1 MTDSVS
7 MPERV
12 HSPPRLA
19 AIAGL
24 GLKQPA
30 PDPVLQDL
38 ANEAARRLNLPT
50 GLVTIVL
57 DSAQVFAANHGLS
70 GWMAEAG
77 GIPVEWS
84 FCANSVKTGEPLV
97 IEDATTHPLVRD
109 NPLVTQEGIRCYAGI
124 PLVTRDGEVLGNL
137 CVVGTEARSFG
148 EDDLEVLRGLARRA
162 VERIE
167 TRAAE
172 G

>member
-7 MPERV
+7 SPERV
-12 HSPPRLA
+12 YSPPRLA
-19 AIAGL
+19 ALAAL
-24 GLKQPA
+24 GLKNPGQ
-30 PDPVLQDL
+30 DPVLQEL

-57 DSAQVFAANHGLS
+57 DTAQVFAASHGLT
-70 GWMAEAG
+70 GWMTEAG

-84 FCANSVKTGEPLV
+84 FCANSVRTGEPLV

-109 NPLVTQEGIRCYAGI
+109 NPLVLHEGIRCYAGI

-137 CVVGTEARSFG
+137 CVVGTEARTFDQ
-148 EDDLEVLRGLARRA
+148 EDLHVLRDLARRA

-167 TRAAE
+167 SRTA
-172 G
+172 

>member
-7 MPERV
+7 TFEKV
-12 HSPPRLA
+12 QSPPRLA
-19 AIAGL
+19 AIADL
-24 GLKQPA
+24 GLKNPE
-30 PDPVLQDL
+30 PDPVLQGL
-38 ANEAARRLNLPT
+38 ADEAARRLDLPT

-57 DSAQVFAANHGLS
+57 DSAQVFAAHRGLS
-70 GWMAEAG
+70 GWMADAG

-109 NPLVTQEGIRCYAGI
+109 NPLVVHDGIRCYAGV
-124 PLVTRDGEVLGNL
+124 PLVTSAGEVLGNL
-137 CVVGTEARSFG
+137 CVVGTEARSFS
-148 EDDLEVLRGLARRA
+148 EQDLELLHGLAGRA

-167 TRAAE
+167 ARRS
-172 G
+172 